1 MSQWTNYYL
10 WVGEKL
16 GIDMDFNHF
25 VKLYENGK
33 LPENL
38 TLDKYLD
45 TLLPKIKKEDQKC
58 YS

>member
-16 GIDMDFNHF
+16 GIEMDFNHF

-38 TLDKYLD
+38 TLDKYLE
-45 TLLPKIKKEDQKC
+45 TLLPKIKKED
-58 YS
+58 